1 MEVII
6 DGERIKTIDDFHL
19 EIKKQLEFPDYYG
32 ENLDALWDCL
42 TGSIDLPVTLV
53 WKNSD
58 MNKESLGDKFNRI
71 VDLFSSAEKELNGFS
86 VRYV

>member
-1 MEVII
+1 MEIII
-6 DGERIKTIDDFHL
+6 DGERIKTTDDFHL
-19 EIKKQLEFPDYYG
+19 EIKEKLEFPDYYG

-53 WKNSD
+53 WDNADLS
-58 MNKESLGDKFNRI
+58 KENLGDEFDRI
-71 VDLFSSAEKELNGFS
+71 VDLFSSAENEIDGFS